1 MIITICNFKGGV
13 GKTTTCHALATAKGI
28 QGKKVLMVDLDAQHS
43 LSTSC
48 NINVRNQKQTLSD
61 LLIAEIENIEYSIDD
76 IKETIV
82 HLDNIDIIPC
92 SKLLNQVNNELTKQT
107 NYYAVK
113 KILDKVKNEYDYI
126 FIDCSP
132 TNNILIQNAIISSDG
147 IIIPVESYFL
157 GSEGLYDFIEE
168 IIEMK
173 SNFNLNVKI
182 LGIIVTMYQNAKIC
196 STIKEYLISAID
208 KRNNQVQL
216 TDNIEKIHIN
226 VYSDIVPRSVKVA
239 EAGLYGKS
247 IVEYL
252 PKNPVSKAYINIA
265 NQI

>member
-43 LSTSC
+43 LSKSC

-61 LLIAEIENIEYSIDD
+61 LLIAEMENVEYSIDD
-76 IKETIV
+76 IEETIV
-82 HLDNIDIIPC
+82 HLDNIDILPC
-92 SKLLNQVNNELTKQT
+92 SKLLNRVNNELTKQT
-107 NYYAVK
+107 NYYALK
-113 KILDKVKNEYDYI
+113 NILDKVKKVYDYI

-132 TNNILIQNAIISSDG
+132 TNNILIQNALVSSDG

-168 IIEMK
+168 IIQIK
-173 SNFNLNVKI
+173 SEFNLSVKI
-182 LGIIVTMYQNAKIC
+182 LGIILTMYQNAKIC
-196 STIKEYLISAID
+196 TIIKEYLNNAID
-208 KRNNQVQL
+208 KRNNQMQIS
-216 TDNIEKIHIN
+216 DDIRKFHIN
-226 VYSDIVPRSVKVA
+226 IYSDIIPRSVKVS

-252 PKNPVSKAYINIA
+252 PKSPVSKAYINIA